1 MPTGWRPDHSNRH
14 VVMAD
19 TAAGTVGSRGASGGP
34 VARLSIRNLVRRF
47 GGLTALA
54 GVDLDLGEG
63 EILGLIGPNGSGK
76 TTLVNCVSGVHRVT
90 AGAVYLDGKD
100 VTGWTRVRR
109 ARSGLARTFQN
120 LRLFREL
127 TVIENVTMAESAAG
141 ARKRGGV
148 GATPGDLL
156 ARLGLEDR
164 ARTVVSRLPSGIQR
178 RIEIA
183 RALATRPRVLL
194 VDEPAAGL
202 NDGET
207 AELRQLLLE
216 VRDEFGCSILLIDHD
231 MSLVLRVADRVQVL
245 DEGKSIF
252 TGRPDQAFKQPR
264 VVEAYLGIQ

>member
-1 MPTGWRPDHSNRH
+1 
-14 VVMAD
+14 MAD
-19 TAAGTVGSRGASGGP
+19 TAAGPVRSPGGSAGP
-34 VARLSIRNLVRRF
+34 VARLSIRHLVRRF
-47 GGLTALA
+47 GGLIALA

-90 AGAVYLDGKD
+90 AGSVYLDGKD
-100 VTGWTRVRR
+100 VTGWSRVRR
-109 ARSGLARTFQN
+109 VRSGLARTFQN
-120 LRLFREL
+120 LRLFKEL
-127 TVIENVTMAESAAG
+127 TVIENVAVAQSAAG
-141 ARKRGGV
+141 VRKKGDV
-148 GATPGDLL
+148 AASPGDLV
-156 ARLGLEDR
+156 ARLGLEER

-178 RIEIA
+178 RVEIA

-207 AELRQLLLE
+207 AELRELLKE
-216 VRDEFGCSILLIDHD
+216 VRDEFRCSILLIDHD

>member
-1 MPTGWRPDHSNRH
+1 VPAGRRPDHSNRF

-19 TAAGTVGSRGASGGP
+19 TAAGPVDSLGASGRP
-34 VARLSIRNLVRRF
+34 IPRLSIRNLVRRF

-54 GVDLDLGEG
+54 GINLDVGQG

-90 AGAVYLDGKD
+90 AGSVYLDGKD
-100 VTGWTRVRR
+100 VTGWSRVRR

-127 TVIENVTMAESAAG
+127 TVIENVEVAQAAAG
-141 ARKRGGV
+141 VRKKGEA
-148 GATPGDLL
+148 GATPADLI
-156 ARLGLEDR
+156 ARLGLEDK

-178 RIEIA
+178 RVEIA
-183 RALATRPRVLL
+183 RALATMPRVLL

-207 AELRQLLLE
+207 AELRELLKD

-245 DEGKSIF
+245 DEGKTIF

>member
-1 MPTGWRPDHSNRH
+1 MMRGS
-14 VVMAD
+14 
-19 TAAGTVGSRGASGGP
+19 AAGLVDSPGASGGP

-90 AGAVYLDGKD
+90 AGSVYLDGKD
-100 VTGWTRVRR
+100 VTGWSRVRR

-127 TVIENVTMAESAAG
+127 TVIENVAVAQSAAG
-141 ARKRGGV
+141 ARKKGEV
-148 GATPGDLL
+148 AATAGDLV

-164 ARTVVSRLPSGIQR
+164 ARTVVSRLPSGMQR
-178 RIEIA
+178 RVEIA

-207 AELRQLLLE
+207 AELRELLKE
-216 VRDEFGCSILLIDHD
+216 VRDEFRCSILLIDHD